1 MRKVAELVGN
11 LYKISIIK
19 YRLHLLKDPKFKKVL
34 VGQDEISLSIE
45 KNIVKY
51 LCASIIGQQLSVKV
65 AAVIQDRFFSLL
77 DTRKNVAIQILNLEI
92 ESMRMVGLS
101 ASKAAY
107 IKNLATFSVQH
118 KDRLTR
124 LHTCTDEEI
133 IAILTEIK
141 GIGRWTVEM
150 LLMFAMG
157 REDVFPVDDL
167 GIQQAMVKLYSI
179 EVESKKD
186 LKLKMNEIALKWRP
200 YRTYACLH
208 LWRWKDR

>member
-11 LYKISIIK
+11 LYKISFIK

-51 LCASIIGQQLSVKV
+51 LCGSIIGQQLSVKV
-65 AAVIQDRFFSLL
+65 AAVIRDRFFLLL

-92 ESMRMVGLS
+92 ESMRKVGLS

-118 KDRLTR
+118 KDRLTQ
-124 LHTCTDEEI
+124 LHSCTDEEI
-133 IAILTEIK
+133 IATLTEIK

-157 REDVFPVDDL
+157 REDVFPVDDRV
-167 GIQQAMVKLYSI
+167 IQQAMVRLYSI
-179 EVESKKD
+179 EVERKKD

-208 LWRWKDR
+208 LWRWKDG

>member
-11 LYKISIIK
+11 SFKISFIK

-34 VGQDEISLSIE
+34 VNQDEISLSIE
-45 KNIVKY
+45 KNTVKY

-65 AAVIQDRFFSLL
+65 AAVIRDRFFSLL
-77 DTRKNVAIQILNLEI
+77 DVRKNVAIQILNLEI
-92 ESMRMVGLS
+92 DSMRKVGLS

-118 KDRLTR
+118 KDRLTQ
-124 LHTCTDEEI
+124 LHSCTDEEI
-133 IAILTEIK
+133 IATLTEIK

-179 EVESKKD
+179 SAHSD
-186 LKLKMNEIALKWRP
+186 FSPA
-200 YRTYACLH
+200 
-208 LWRWKDR
+208 